1 MHYFSLCSQDKV
13 GIVRNSIKV
22 RLRINYARH
31 PCLCLKSDWSWVS
44 NIWSQDQVVQWPQKH
59 KPSLLTRST
68 FYYHYFIAFLCN
80 CKFVCNCLPCHSYWC
95 YLKVNSAFY
104 RNNKNVKEAVGHKP
118 LELWGF
124 FNLGKY
130 LPLLTLK
137 LLL

>member
-1 MHYFSLCSQDKV
+1 MHYFSLYSQDKV
-13 GIVRNSIKV
+13 GIVRNSIKE

-31 PCLCLKSDWSWVS
+31 LCLYLKSGWSWVS
-44 NIWSQDQVVQWPQKH
+44 STWSQDQVAQWPQKH

-68 FYYHYFIAFLCN
+68 LYYHYFMLFLCVTA
-80 CKFVCNCLPCHSYWC
+80 CPATAIVIYIC

-104 RNNKNVKEAVGHKP
+104 RNHKNVKEAVGHKP
-118 LELWGF
+118 LELWGVF
-124 FNLGKY
+124 KLGKY